1 MARADREEAKSLRR
15 FFRFTR
21 LTREVGEAQRAD
33 EATRRLELQFRIDSL
48 RYRALSSSSS
58 QWRAA

>member
-21 LTREVGEAQRAD
+21 LTREVGEALRAD
-33 EATRRLELQFRIDSL
+33 EARRRLELQLRIDSL